1 MKILFIQCIK
11 MPTTDS
17 TMTPQSPAV
26 AQPPVQND
34 DFDLGITQEISQE
47 APSAQLSSE
56 NVE

>member
-26 AQPPVQND
+26 AQSPVQND
-34 DFDLGITQEISQE
+34 EFDLGITQKISQE
-47 APSAQLSSE
+47 APSTQLSSE
-56 NVE
+56 NVG

>member
-1 MKILFIQCIK
+1 

-26 AQPPVQND
+26 AQPPAQND
-34 DFDLGITQEISQE
+34 EFDLGITQEMPKD

>member
-34 DFDLGITQEISQE
+34 DFDLGITQEIPQE
-47 APSAQLSSE
+47 APSTQFSSE
-56 NVE
+56 NVG

>member
-1 MKILFIQCIK
+1 

-34 DFDLGITQEISQE
+34 EFDLGITQEMPQD

-56 NVE
+56 NVG

>member
-34 DFDLGITQEISQE
+34 DFDLGITQEIPQE
-47 APSAQLSSE
+47 APSTQLSSE
-56 NVE
+56 NVG